1 LITYPQPQNACPVQ
15 RYSALQFYVKLQPR
29 RLDAGVLGGVRMRHA
44 SIGRPALEVVFASTA
59 IGAVLGGLQVS
70 AIATP
75 TK

>member
-1 LITYPQPQNACPVQ
+1 MPVCSGVCECATP
-15 RYSALQFYVKLQPR
+15 RLVARAL
-29 RLDAGVLGGVRMRHA
+29 D
-44 SIGRPALEVVFASTA
+44 VVFASTA